1 MKKPAITAVPL
12 HPLLQE
18 RWSPRGLDPQ
28 ATLSDEQTVAL
39 FEAARWA
46 PSGNNI
52 QPWRLAIARRGEE
65 MFDTLIAALAGFNKT
80 WTPAASALMV
90 IAVDTVDA
98 DGKPRKWGM
107 YEAGLAAAAVTVQAT
122 ALDLV
127 VHQMAGYSAA
137 AVTTALQLADNVEPV
152 IVLAIGTQVSAET
165 LEGEIRTREELPRSR
180 HELSEIVLYGLPE
193 KFKA

>member
-1 MKKPAITAVPL
+1 
-12 HPLLQE
+12 
-18 RWSPRGLDPQ
+18 
-28 ATLSDEQTVAL
+28 
-39 FEAARWA
+39 
-46 PSGNNI
+46 
-52 QPWRLAIARRGEE
+52 
-65 MFDTLIAALAGFNKT
+65 
-80 WTPAASALMV
+80 MV

>member
-1 MKKPAITAVPL
+1 MKKPAITAVPI

-39 FEAARWA
+39 LEAARWA

-52 QPWRLAIARRGEE
+52 QPWRLAIAQRGEE
-65 MFDTLIAALAGFNKT
+65 MFDTLIDALAGFNKT

-127 VHQMAGYSAA
+127 VHQMAGFKAA
-137 AVTTALQLADNVEPV
+137 AVTTALGLADNVEPV
-152 IVLAIGTQVSAET
+152 IVMAIGTQVSAET

-180 HELSEIVLYGLPE
+180 HELREIVLHGLPE